1 MSRFRSIV
9 KTASFPALA
18 FQHGELILYERR
30 DGTIREVTAIITR
43 DELVI
48 LNELGDNP
56 QTSMIISVVDDATNG
71 IARDELDCELD
82 FVWIAKQQGGQR
94 KKTGIARVLNEKV
107 GRLRLA
113 IY

>member
-56 QTSMIISVVDDATNG
+56 
-71 IARDELDCELD
+71 
-82 FVWIAKQQGGQR
+82 
-94 KKTGIARVLNEKV
+94 
-107 GRLRLA
+107 
-113 IY
+113 

>member
-9 KTASFPALA
+9 KVSSFPALD
-18 FQHGELILYERR
+18 FQHGELILFERR
-30 DGTIREVTAIITR
+30 DGTIREISAIITR
-43 DELVI
+43 DELAI

-56 QTSMIISVVDDATNG
+56 QGSMVISVIDDATTG
-71 IARDELDCELD
+71 IARAELDCELD
-82 FVWIAKQQGGQR
+82 FVWIAKQQGGER

>member
-9 KTASFPALA
+9 KISSFPALE

-30 DGTIREVTAIITR
+30 DGVLREISAIITR

-56 QTSMIISVVDDATNG
+56 QGSLVISVADDAATG
-71 IARDELDCELD
+71 ISRAELDCELD
-82 FVWIAKQQGGQR
+82 FVWIAKQQGGER